1 MPSTEFEYKVPEKM
15 YRKFPEKSK
24 RLRDSI
30 VQFIGP
36 KMGETIVDVGT
47 GAGFLAI
54 SLAEKVGKDGKVIG
68 LDVSKSA
75 IKQARLKATKENLCQ
90 TLEFRI
96 GDVYNLPLEDNFAD
110 AVCCKSLIV
119 YLKDRQKAI
128 KEMARVA
135 KHGGRV
141 VVAEPGE
148 LVGLPNQIKEA
159 FYKARHSS
167 PLGKYKIRSL
177 FQKAKLRNIE
187 VVVREPPLVTDVSL
201 FEWVTENL
209 FGQRPLWGLAIEGGI
224 REDQV
229 RIVREEIVKQIKT
242 KGLKFG
248 TGAIL
253 CKGIKP

>member
-1 MPSTEFEYKVPEKM
+1 MYRLFFVSSYPKEVGAFLAHQLLEHVFVRTLKILLLNKLLKEDLSYKFSGEVLGMPSTEFEYKVPEKM

-96 GDVYNLPLEDNFAD
+96 GDVYSLP
-110 AVCCKSLIV
+110 
-119 YLKDRQKAI
+119 
-128 KEMARVA
+128 
-135 KHGGRV
+135 
-141 VVAEPGE
+141 
-148 LVGLPNQIKEA
+148 
-159 FYKARHSS
+159 
-167 PLGKYKIRSL
+167 
-177 FQKAKLRNIE
+177 
-187 VVVREPPLVTDVSL
+187 
-201 FEWVTENL
+201 
-209 FGQRPLWGLAIEGGI
+209 
-224 REDQV
+224 
-229 RIVREEIVKQIKT
+229 
-242 KGLKFG
+242 
-248 TGAIL
+248 
-253 CKGIKP
+253 